1 MFVFSI
7 PEKYIKK
14 KTIYD
19 HLGVPVTDGIQENGI
34 RNPLQFLIFPY
45 VVPNCIGSGTVANI
59 EKKNSKITI
68 KGIFLFLSF

>member
-1 MFVFSI
+1 
-7 PEKYIKK
+7 
-14 KTIYD
+14 
-19 HLGVPVTDGIQENGI
+19 VPVTDGIQENGI
-34 RNPLQFLIFPY
+34 RNPLQFLIFSY